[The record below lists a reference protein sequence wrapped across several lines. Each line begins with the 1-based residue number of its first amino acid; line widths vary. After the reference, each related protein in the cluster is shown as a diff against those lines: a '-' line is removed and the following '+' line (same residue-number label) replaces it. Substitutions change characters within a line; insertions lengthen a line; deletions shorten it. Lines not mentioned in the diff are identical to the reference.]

1 MKKVLISTLCAISV
15 TALLAGPA
23 SAACSADTERFA
35 PSCPQALCAAVWE
48 ELCEILSC
56 PGWLHIPAAT
66 PTAAAAST
74 PTSAVTPAPTAAVT
88 PAPTEET
95 RPVSGDVQTLLQ
107 LINTDRAKNGLSALT
122 LDSSLSAAAL
132 SHSLDMQANGFFSH
146 TSPTYGSFQARLA
159 ASGIRTL
166 GAGENIARYATL
178 EKAHAALM
186 ASEGHRA
193 NILGANYTHVGLG
206 IVYDSSQGAYTITE
220 WFARLA

>member
-1 MKKVLISTLCAISV
+1 MKKVLLSTLCAISV

-35 PSCPQALCAAVWE
+35 PSCPQSLCAAIWE

-56 PGWLHIPAAT
+56 HGLINIPPA
-66 PTAAAAST
+66 PTAAVTPAPTAAI
-74 PTSAVTPAPTAAVT
+74 TPAPTAAVT

-107 LINTDRAKNGLSALT
+107 LINTGRAKNGLSALT

>member
-35 PSCPQALCAAVWE
+35 PSCPQSLCAAIWE

-56 PGWLHIPAAT
+56 HGLINI
-66 PTAAAAST
+66 
-74 PTSAVTPAPTAAVT
+74 TPAPTAAATPAPTAAATPAPTDAAT

-206 IVYDSSQGAYTITE
+206 IVYDSSQGAYIITE

>member
-1 MKKVLISTLCAISV
+1 MKKVLLSTLCAISV

-35 PSCPQALCAAVWE
+35 PSCPQSLCAAIWE

-56 PGWLHIPAAT
+56 HGLINIPPAPTAAVTPT
-66 PTAAAAST
+66 PTA
-74 PTSAVTPAPTAAVT
+74 AVTPAPTAAVT

-122 LDSSLSAAAL
+122 PDSSLSAAAL

>member
-1 MKKVLISTLCAISV
+1 MKKVLLSTLCAISV

-35 PSCPQALCAAVWE
+35 PSCPQSLCAAIWE

-56 PGWLHIPAAT
+56 HGLINIP
-66 PTAAAAST
+66 
-74 PTSAVTPAPTAAVT
+74 PAPTAAVT
-88 PAPTEET
+88 PAPTEEA

>member
-35 PSCPQALCAAVWE
+35 PSCPQSLCAATWE

-56 PGWLHIPAAT
+56 HGLINI
-66 PTAAAAST
+66 
-74 PTSAVTPAPTAAVT
+74 TPAPTAAATPAPTAAATPAPTDAAT

-166 GAGENIARYATL
+166 CAGENIARYATL

-206 IVYDSSQGAYTITE
+206 IVYDSSQGAYIITE

>member
-35 PSCPQALCAAVWE
+35 PSCPQSLCAAIWE

-56 PGWLHIPAAT
+56 HGLINITPA
-66 PTAAAAST
+66 PTAAVT
-74 PTSAVTPAPTAAVT
+74 PAPTEAVTPAPTAAVT

-206 IVYDSSQGAYTITE
+206 IVYDSSQGAYIITE